1 MRAKKGQLSIGSLL
15 PIGIT
20 FVVLAI
26 ALGLG
31 ATVLTSVQDTQATN
45 NAGTHCGLNSTG
57 GTGGTLLYDGCG
69 YSYNISGFGLNSVDE
84 VSSWMPTV
92 ALVVVA
98 VVIIGLVMLFMR
110 NRG

>member
-1 MRAKKGQLSIGSLL
+1 MKLFGKKGQLGIGNLL

-31 ATVLTSVQDTQATN
+31 ATVLDSVQDGQTS
-45 NAGTHCGLNSTG
+45 GT
-57 GTGGTLLYDGCG
+57 YA
-69 YSYNISGFGLNSVDE
+69 YNISDNGLDSVDE
-84 VSSWMPTV
+84 VASWMPTV

-110 NRG
+110 NR

>member
-1 MRAKKGQLSIGSLL
+1 MKLFKKGQMGIGSLL

-20 FVVLAI
+20 LIVLTI

-31 ATVLTSVQDTQATN
+31 ATVVDSVQDTQTS
-45 NAGTHCGLNSTG
+45 GTYAYNTSNYGLEA
-57 GTGGTLLYDGCG
+57 L
-69 YSYNISGFGLNSVDE
+69 DE
-84 VSSWMPTV
+84 VGSWLPTV

-110 NRG
+110 NR

>member
-1 MRAKKGQLSIGSLL
+1 MKFLGKKGQLGIGNLL

-31 ATVLTSVQDTQATN
+31 ATVLDSVQDGQT
-45 NAGTHCGLNSTG
+45 AGSYASNITTDGLS
-57 GTGGTLLYDGCG
+57 
-69 YSYNISGFGLNSVDE
+69 SVEE
-84 VSSWMPTV
+84 VSSWMPTI

-110 NRG
+110 NR

>member
-1 MRAKKGQLSIGSLL
+1 MKTKKGQLSIGSLL

-31 ATVLTSVQDTQATN
+31 ATVLDSIQDTQIDSTAR
-45 NAGTHCGLNSTG
+45 CGLNSTG

-69 YSYNISGFGLNSVDE
+69 YDYNVSSFGLDSVDE

-110 NRG
+110 NRA